1 MLNML
6 HQQQHYKNFQMES
19 RGPQINHLSFADDI
33 IIFSSTT
40 RDTLHMIMKTLATY
54 ESVSDQLI
62 NKDKSHFMVPS
73 NAPIEVINVI
83 VEITGFTQKNS
94 PITYLGCPLY
104 IGGQKIIYY
113 SDLVAKI
120 TKRITDGNQGFLVFV
135 GTATMIKHI
144 LQSIPIHTM
153 STTSPPKTTICY
165 IEKAMADFFWGWD
178 KEKIKYHWASWD
190 TLCLPLDEGGI
201 GIRRLED
208 VFVFHYNINSGGFS
222 EACRHY
228 GVDS

>member
-1 MLNML
+1 
-6 HQQQHYKNFQMES
+6 MES
-19 RGPQINHLSFADDI
+19 RGPQINHLSFAYDI

-54 ESVSDQLI
+54 ECVSDQLI
-62 NKDKSHFMVPS
+62 NKDNSHFMVPS

-120 TKRITDGNQGFLVFV
+120 TKRITGWQSRILSFCGK
-135 GTATMIKHI
+135 ATMIKHV

-153 STTSPPKTTICY
+153 STTSHPKKNYTIY
-165 IEKAMADFFWGWD
+165 QESHGRFFWGWD
-178 KEKIKYHWASWD
+178 KEKKVSLGLLGY
-190 TLCLPLDEGGI
+190 
-201 GIRRLED
+201 D
-208 VFVFHYNINSGGFS
+208 VPSFG
-222 EACRHY
+222 
-228 GVDS
+228 